1 MIALWLSI
9 ALWCPVGIDD
19 PAPPH
24 PAEPAAE
31 SPFLGTWDSTYGRLE
46 IARQDSAIV
55 GRYPGGTIHGRLEA
69 GRLTFRYQEAD
80 VAGDGWFELDPE
92 QNRFSG
98 KWRPDGGEAWLDWT
112 GTRIAPPP
120 HDFTGL
126 WQSSFG
132 RMRLTQTGDRVEG
145 RYSLSGDATPSGAT
159 LSGSIRDGE
168 LTFVYHEPTITGE
181 GWFALSPDGRRF
193 EGQWRAKG
201 ETGWRPWIGTRI
213 EPVPGRVW
221 LVVLEAHWEESLA
234 ERPYAFG
241 DMLRS
246 YFQMAQARHVEVRQR
261 YFHDKVDL
269 KRFAAEV
276 AYLAEPVVLVISSHG
291 THDGVTVGGVTI
303 GATELTECLRG
314 LDHLELVHLSGCS
327 MADGDLIERVRSA
340 LPAATRPPISG
351 YSTPVAWDASAIA
364 DFVFLSFVLIHRLS
378 PLEAWRQACR
388 VAPFIGDDAP
398 PGSAYRSL
406 GLRVRSDVPAADTS
420 QARKSGSEQDLAAAK
435 SILSHF
441 HRAAATADFDG
452 YFELLTEDA
461 IFLGTDATERWTK
474 TQFAAF
480 ARPHFRG
487 ESAWT
492 FTPIEQNVSLD
503 PSGHFAWF
511 DEQLDSASY
520 GLCRGSGVLRRT
532 ESGWRIA
539 QYNLTVPIP
548 NPLLRDVVARIREP
562 EAGATR
568 VILVR
573 HAEKENAGRDPK
585 LSEAGRQRAARL
597 ATWLAGVPID
607 AVIATRYQRT
617 QATAAPTASAKH
629 LAIEVLPSV
638 ADVKRE
644 IHEKW
649 KGHTVL
655 YVGHS
660 NTVPEL
666 IGALGIATPPKLED
680 GDYDDL
686 FIVTLTPGAA
696 PQLQQLE
703 QMAPAANENAPN
715 GR

>member
-9 ALWCPVGIDD
+9 ALCCSTGIDD
-19 PAPPH
+19 PALPRSAG
-24 PAEPAAE
+24 PATE
-31 SPFLGTWDSTYGRLE
+31 SSFLGMWDSTYGPLTITQE
-46 IARQDSAIV
+46 NSALL
-55 GRYPGGTIHGRLEA
+55 GSYPGGTIRGRVES
-69 GRLTFRYQEAD
+69 GRFTFRYQEVD

-92 QNRFSG
+92 RNRIAG
-98 KWRPDGGEAWLDWT
+98 KWRPDGGETWLDWT

-120 HDFTGL
+120 RDFTGL

-132 RMRLTQTGDRVEG
+132 RLRLTQTGDRVEG
-145 RYSLSGDATPSGAT
+145 RYSLGGGAT
-159 LSGSIRDGE
+159 LTGTLRDGK
-168 LTFVYHEPTITGE
+168 LIFTYREPAATGE
-181 GWFALSPDGRRF
+181 GWFELSSDGRRF
-193 EGQWRAKG
+193 EGQWRAEG
-201 ETGWRPWIGTRI
+201 DPGWRPWIGTRV
-213 EPVPGRVW
+213 EPIPGRVW
-221 LVVLEAHWEESLA
+221 LVVLEAHWEQSLA

-261 YFHDKVDL
+261 YFHDVVDL

-291 THDGVTVGGVTI
+291 TNDGVTVGGATI
-303 GATELTECLRG
+303 GANELTECLRG

-340 LPAATRPPISG
+340 LPAETRPPISG

-364 DFVFLSFVLIHRLS
+364 DFIFLSFVLIHRRP

-388 VAPFIGDDAP
+388 VAPFIGDEVP
-398 PGSAYRSL
+398 PGSAYRAL
-406 GLRVRSDVPAADTS
+406 GLRVSDDPPATGASRVTKAKADV
-420 QARKSGSEQDLAAAK
+420 ARDLANAQ
-435 SILSHF
+435 SILTHF
-441 HRAAATADFDG
+441 HRAAATANFDD
-452 YFELLTEDA
+452 YFGLLTEDA

-474 TQFAAF
+474 AQFAEF

-487 ESAWT
+487 ESAWI
-492 FTPIEQNVSLD
+492 FTPIEQNVSID
-503 PSGHFAWF
+503 PSGSFAWF

-532 ESGWRIA
+532 ASGWRIA

-548 NPLLRDVVARIREP
+548 NPLLRDFVARIRKP
-562 EAGATR
+562 NAAATR

-597 ATWLAGVPID
+597 AKWLAGVPID
-607 AVIATRYQRT
+607 AVIATRYERT
-617 QATAAPTASAKH
+617 QATAAPTAAAKQ
-629 LAIEVLPSV
+629 LEIQVLPSV
-638 ADVKRE
+638 ADVERE

-666 IGALGIATPPKLED
+666 IGALGIPDPPRLGD

-686 FIVTLTPGAA
+686 FIVTLAPGAA
-696 PQLQQLE
+696 PQLQRLQ
-703 QMAPAANENAPN
+703 QMAPSEGKPTVPP
-715 GR
+715 RR